1 MTYYHHEALVTP
13 RTVTILVTEC
23 TKVGGDVYRTALG
36 NVFEFPPSTVHT
48 SREAAEAAGV
58 RDLFLMQSKIKEYMR
73 NAPMPE

>member
-13 RTVTILVTEC
+13 RSVTILVTEC

-36 NVFEFPPSTVHT
+36 NVFEFPPSTVHA

-58 RDLFLMQSKIKEYMR
+58 RDLRRIELKIKEYMR
-73 NAPMPE
+73 NAPMPK